1 MPGQIVPDK
10 DDALRYDII
19 IVGAGPAGCILANR
33 LSADPRKRV
42 LLLEAGSVSRS
53 IWLDIPVGYM
63 HTIGNPR
70 YDWCYKTAIEPGLGG
85 RSIPCPRGKA
95 LGGSTI
101 MNGMFQVRGQAA
113 DFDHWR
119 QLGLTGWGWDDVL
132 PYFTKHEDYF
142 GGASALHGAGGEL
155 RVDAARVSWPVLDLI
170 ARACVQEGIPAV
182 ADFNEGDNEGVGPL
196 HVTQKD
202 GWRWSANR
210 AFLDPV
216 KARKNLDVVTDAL
229 AERILF
235 DGRRANGIS
244 YRTPAGTQTAAAR
257 EVILAAGAIASPQL
271 LMLSGVGP
279 ADHLRGHDITP
290 VIDRPGVGAN
300 LHDHLQMRVSYRLD
314 NVATLNQRYN
324 SWFGKAAIALE
335 YMAFRTGPMSMA
347 PTTLG
352 IFAKTDP
359 KVPYANVGYNVL
371 PFSRTG
377 GGMNAGFHDFPGV
390 TMIVYD
396 LRPTS
401 RGSLRLVAP
410 DVSAQPDIFFNYLG
424 TEEDQQVAVDSIRL
438 TRRIMRQ
445 PALAAHR
452 PFEIMPGEQVADGDD
467 AALLDV
473 FRHNAMTIFH
483 PVGSAKMGLPSDP
496 YAVVDER
503 LRVIGVQN
511 LRVVDASVMPQITS
525 GNTNAPTMMIA
536 EKGAA
541 MILEDA
547 R

>member
-1 MPGQIVPDK
+1 MPGDHDGKQ
-10 DDALRYDII
+10 YDYV

-33 LSADPRKRV
+33 LSADPNCRV
-42 LLLEAGSVSRS
+42 LLLEAGHDDRS
-53 IWLDIPVGYM
+53 IWLHIPVGYM

-70 YDWCYKTAIEPGLGG
+70 YDWCYRTVVEAGLGG

-95 LGGSTI
+95 VGGSTI

-113 DFDHWR
+113 DYDHWR
-119 QLGLTGWGWDDVL
+119 QLGLAGWGWDDVL
-132 PYFTKHEDYF
+132 PFFLKHEDYF
-142 GGASALHGAGGEL
+142 AGASAAHGAGGEL
-155 RVDAARVSWPVLDLI
+155 RVDEARVSWPVLDLV
-170 ARACVQEGIPAV
+170 ARAAMEEGIPAV
-182 ADFNEGDNEGVGPL
+182 TDFNGGDNEGVGPL
-196 HVTQKD
+196 HVTQKN

-216 KARKNLDVVTDAL
+216 KARPNLDIVTGAVANL
-229 AERILF
+229 IRF
-235 DGRRANGIS
+235 DGKRATGTS
-244 YRTPAGTQTAAAR
+244 YRTPAGPRTANAR

-279 ADHLRGHDITP
+279 ADHLRQHGIAP
-290 VIDRPGVGAN
+290 LIDKPGVGAN
-300 LHDHLQMRVSYRLD
+300 LHDHLQMRASYRLD
-314 NVATLNQRYN
+314 NVATLNERYN
-324 SWFGKAAIALE
+324 SWFGKAKIALE
-335 YMAFRTGPMSMA
+335 YLAFRTGPMSMA

-359 KVPYANVGYNVL
+359 KLPRANVGYNVL

-396 LRPTS
+396 LRPSS
-401 RGSLRLVAP
+401 RGSLRLVSSDMATP
-410 DVSAQPDIFFNYLG
+410 PEIHFNYLG
-424 TEEDQQVAVDSIRL
+424 TDEDRHVALDSIRL

-445 PALAAHR
+445 PALAPYR
-452 PFEIMPGEQVADGDD
+452 PKEIMPGEAIADHDD
-467 AALLDV
+467 AALLDI
-473 FRHNAMTIFH
+473 FQKNAMSIFH

-496 YAVVDER
+496 LAVVDER
-503 LRVIGVQN
+503 LRVIGVDN
-511 LRVVDASVMPQITS
+511 LRVVDASVMPVITS

-541 MILEDA
+541 MILDDA